1 MKLVNVYKEL
11 MPFDMEDPTSRSE
24 APYKG
29 NSIYLRLRRIERNPE
44 APKLTLEDLQKYLEG
59 LRARMKAKYGD
70 EVANLF
76 YIGKRTVNGKTYI
89 VLGRKRKKASNLKA
103 SDRLP
108 IYFDLESGEAYIPE
122 TYAKKGIKRTRFLLM
137 TVLGALNQ
145 IKRTYIGEIAKK
157 PL

>member
-11 MPFDMEDPTSRSE
+11 MPFDIEDPTSRSE

-44 APKLTLEDLQKYLEG
+44 APKITLEALQKYLEG

>member
-11 MPFDMEDPTSRSE
+11 MPFTIEDPTSQKE

-29 NSIYLRLRRIERNPE
+29 NTIYIRLRRIERNPE
-44 APKLTLEDLQKYLEG
+44 APKITLEDLQNYLEG
-59 LRARMKAKYGD
+59 LKERMKAKYGP

-76 YIGKRTVNGKTYI
+76 YIGKRTLNGKTFI
-89 VLGRKRKKASNLKA
+89 VLGRKRKRIQNLKTT
-103 SDRLP
+103 DRLP

-122 TYAKKGIKRTRFLLM
+122 SYTKRGIKRTRFILM
-137 TVLGALNQ
+137 TVLGALKQ
-145 IKRTYIGEIAKK
+145 IKRTYLGETAKK